1 MADELNP
8 ERVRSPGDL
17 IVFLNRLREDVERD
31 AAEVRRR
38 AAAGEEPAGALAQYA
53 SFTLPDA
60 LESLV
65 GWLEDRFTDAQY
77 EDLASLR
84 STAEA
89 EKWREVARCFLM
101 AATYD

>member
-1 MADELNP
+1 MA
-8 ERVRSPGDL
+8 
-17 IVFLNRLREDVERD
+17 
-31 AAEVRRR
+31 
-38 AAAGEEPAGALAQYA
+38 EEKARYA

-65 GWLEDRFTDAQY
+65 GWLEDRFTDEQY

-89 EKWREVARCFLM
+89 EKWREVAQCFLM
-101 AATYD
+101 AALYE